1 MPRRK
6 PAVYARRQYSID
18 LKQCIIIYQAHT
30 LGKTSTEISID
41 LDVPLRVVQ
50 RSSRLGITSDVSAA
64 PESSWGGIHYCP
76 PNKPSIYL
84 DEIQELLQK
93 LHGIK
98 ISVSSI
104 WRTLKR
110 LGMSAKKLTWV
121 AAG

>member
-1 MPRRK
+1 R
-6 PAVYARRQYSID
+6 
-18 LKQCIIIYQAHT
+18 
-30 LGKTSTEISID
+30 KTSTEISID

-50 RSSRLGITSDVSAA
+50 RVKQTWNHIGRVCRSREFMGRHPLLS
-64 PESSWGGIHYCP
+64 PEQTQFMLALIEHSP
-76 PNKPSIYL
+76 DIYL
-84 DEIQELLQK
+84 DEIQELLQE

-110 LGMSAKKLTWV
+110 LGMSAKKVCSILHLFLPEGFIKTCSKLTRV